1 MAIENYTQQLRQ
13 QLDNELSLINL
24 QGRDKLIQLESAFQQ
39 AEKILEELNVF
50 VCGYQF
56 ESTAE
61 EIHFFKR
68 IKPQFQSESIYYAEL
83 FILESNRPLTGK
95 QTQKDYFLEEQRSLK
110 GYMDRHRALH
120 NYMLLDQRHFDAQY
134 FLRRARSDV
143 SMPHGYHSTIDNRCC
158 TVHSIQVSTLQAVL
172 RINAYIQEMLQ
183 ELDGIKPPEQSPSK
197 LKWTAQ
203 KVQLVELIY
212 ALKVCNV
219 FNNGEIGIKELARNL
234 EQLLGT
240 KIGDIYRIFQEIRI
254 RKKGRTVFLDS
265 LREKLEGYMEEG
277 DGM

>member
-1 MAIENYTQQLRQ
+1 MTLEQYAHQLKMELENG
-13 QLDNELSLINL
+13 LSLINL
-24 QGRDKLIQLESAFQQ
+24 QGRDKLIQLESAFQHTEQ
-39 AEKILEELNVF
+39 VLGKLNGF
-50 VCGYQF
+50 VCTYTFDSQ
-56 ESTAE
+56 EE

-95 QTQKDYFLEEQRSLK
+95 QAQRDYFVEEQRSLK
-110 GYMDRHRALH
+110 GFMDRHRTLY
-120 NYMLLDQRHFDAQY
+120 NYMLLDQRHFDTQY

-172 RINAYIQEMLQ
+172 RINQYLQEMLH
-183 ELDGIKPPEQSPSK
+183 ELDGRTVSITQAPK

-219 FNNGEIGIKELARNL
+219 FNHGEIGIKELARNL
-234 EQLLGT
+234 EQILGT